1 MILYNSLFIVNI
13 KNIFLIQGNNIVYL
27 NLFRYLFYY
36 KSLLKITYQ
45 TS

>member
-27 NLFRYLFYY
+27 NLFRYLSYY